1 MYKIIKISRG
11 SGQETVLRSGIYTLG
26 AAQSLRKLEAKK
38 LPDSFE
44 VVIRKDE
51 PRKDESGT
59 DYRVYDQV
67 GRYMGT
73 YPEEEAKSL
82 LKDNDWTMVQKELA

>member
-26 AAQSLRKLEAKK
+26 AAQSLRKMEAKK

-51 PRKDESGT
+51 PRKD
-59 DYRVYDQV
+59 YRVYDQI

-82 LKDNDWTMVQKELA
+82 LKGNDWTMVQKELI